1 MEERTIKI
9 NEYISLNKGIT
20 SEEGEGIYNA
30 ILKALRDNVAV
41 TLDFSDVEMTTTA
54 FLNVVIGNLYS
65 SYTSEELR
73 ERIKFKNVKEATA
86 LRVKKVTDNAKSYY
100 SNPDKFSK
108 EVEDVIN
115 GSN

>member
-41 TLDFSDVEMTTTA
+41 
-54 FLNVVIGNLYS
+54 GNLYS

-73 ERIKFKNVKEATA
+73 ERIKFKNVKEVTA
-86 LRVKKVTDNAKSYY
+86 LRIKKVTDNAKSYY